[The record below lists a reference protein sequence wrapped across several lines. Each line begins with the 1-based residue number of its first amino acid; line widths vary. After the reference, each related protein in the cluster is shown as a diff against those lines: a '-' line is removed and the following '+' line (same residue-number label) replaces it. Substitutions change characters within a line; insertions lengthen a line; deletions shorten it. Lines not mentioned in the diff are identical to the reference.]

1 MAQRGKEYT
10 VKGSETAKI
19 VKSRSEKM
27 MQEKEMELNDPSMR
41 ETQMT
46 EHPITEYLRQLAE
59 ENSTVF
65 HMGQRA
71 FVSWV
76 RAYNER
82 KESGVFDTRR
92 CSLGAC
98 ATGMGLTKLPHLE
111 EFSRKYVPFTPV
123 HDESKERAKDKGTE
137 RVRRRDEEKEGLR

>member
-1 MAQRGKEYT
+1 
-10 VKGSETAKI
+10 
-19 VKSRSEKM
+19 
-27 MQEKEMELNDPSMR
+27 MR
-41 ETQMT
+41 ETRMT

-59 ENSTVF
+59 ENNTVF

-71 FVSWV
+71 FVGWV

-82 KESGVFDTRR
+82 KEGGVFDTRR

-98 ATGMGLTKLPHLE
+98 ATGMGLTKLPRLE
-111 EFSRKYVPFTPV
+111 EFSREYVPFTPV

-137 RVRRRDEEKEGLR
+137 RI

>member
-1 MAQRGKEYT
+1 
-10 VKGSETAKI
+10 
-19 VKSRSEKM
+19 
-27 MQEKEMELNDPSMR
+27 
-41 ETQMT
+41 MT
-46 EHPITEYLRQLAE
+46 EHPITKYLRQLAE

-98 ATGMGLTKLPHLE
+98 ATGIGLTKLPHLE
-111 EFSRKYVPFTPV
+111 EFSRRYVPFIPV

-137 RVRRRDEEKEGLR
+137 RI